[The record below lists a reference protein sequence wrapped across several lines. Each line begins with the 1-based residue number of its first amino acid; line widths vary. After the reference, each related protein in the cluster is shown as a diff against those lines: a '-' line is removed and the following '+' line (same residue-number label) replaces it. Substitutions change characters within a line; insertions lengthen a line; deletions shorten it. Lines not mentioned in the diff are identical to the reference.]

1 MQKKGFV
8 FLKIVP
14 VFGTDLVPET
24 GGQRSATQPFV
35 AFRCPPF
42 LEPKKDPFF
51 GTNICFLGTLFPIS
65 ELLEWPARGQQNN
78 LKQLAVF
85 SLSTRC
91 FRDDLKLS

>member
-1 MQKKGFV
+1 M
-8 FLKIVP
+8 VP

-42 LEPKKDPFF
+42 PGTKKGPVFWNQLF
-51 GTNICFLGTLFPIS
+51 FLGTLFLIS
-65 ELLEWPARGQQNN
+65 ELLECLAHGQQNN

>member
-1 MQKKGFV
+1 M
-8 FLKIVP
+8 VP

-24 GGQRSATQPFV
+24 RGQRSGTQPFV
-35 AFRCPPF
+35 PLRCPPN
-42 LEPKKDPFF
+42 LGTKKVPVF
-51 GTNICFLGTLFPIS
+51 GTDICFLGTLFPIS

>member
-1 MQKKGFV
+1 M
-8 FLKIVP
+8 VP

-35 AFRCPPF
+35 ALRCPPF
-42 LEPKKDPFF
+42 PGTKKGPVFW
-51 GTNICFLGTLFPIS
+51 NQHLFLGTLFLIS